1 MWRKWKSLYKDTTL
15 HTSITQNESVL
26 RMSSRRFVGARRAG
40 TAGDQLIS
48 ALGGHN
54 PCCAQKAALWAAD
67 RDEKCIPEGGSDVTT
82 RLGTAHK

>member
-1 MWRKWKSLYKDTTL
+1 M
-15 HTSITQNESVL
+15 
-26 RMSSRRFVGARRAG
+26 GARRAG